1 MNNPVQANAPQVNN
15 PQLGQA
21 QFSGYTR
28 AQKVTL
34 IAAVVAAVALTAL
47 AAVFLGFAAIAVAVV
62 AGICITAVALSF
74 RARVIAYDTY
84 YLHNPNAPRVAYTF
98 FPPVY
103 IRDWYRVNR
112 PHIITVG
119 HQTRTPFVGR
129 PLGRSPEMV
138 DLGSTWGRQRPG
150 SSSRTTVVSDDAHNV
165 RPGIA
170 SRDSILHSTDARQP
184 SRPSLGTTVEA
195 RQRPGSSVGAS
206 VDARQQLRPTTDSR
220 TAQSAV
226 FGRGGANV
234 AVGGRR
240 P

>member
-1 MNNPVQANAPQVNN
+1 MNNPVQANPQQLNN
-15 PQLGQA
+15 PQIGQA

-62 AGICITAVALSF
+62 AGICITAVALTF

-119 HQTRTPFVGR
+119 HQTRAPFVGR
-129 PLGRSPEMV
+129 PVSRVPERM
-138 DLGSTWGRQRPG
+138 DLGATVDRQRPG
-150 SSSRTTVVSDDAHNV
+150 SSRTAVASSD
-165 RPGIA
+165 
-170 SRDSILHSTDARQP
+170 
-184 SRPSLGTTVEA
+184 A
-195 RQRPGSSVGAS
+195 RQRPGST
-206 VDARQQLRPTTDSR
+206 ARDPMFTSDVRQPVRSTTDSR
-220 TAQSAV
+220 TASSAV
-226 FGRGGANV
+226 VGRGGENV
-234 AVGGRR
+234 VVGGRR
-240 P
+240 R